1 MREGDWGGR
10 EGCAGGL
17 RSRGGAGEGVCKGKG
32 RRVGP
37 GGGRTAVS
45 LRQLPGPR
53 LWGHGGPAVPE
64 GGVRRP

>member
-37 GGGRTAVS
+37 GGGG
-45 LRQLPGPR
+45 LLCP
-53 LWGHGGPAVPE
+53 
-64 GGVRRP
+64 